1 MGLDMYLN
9 ASKHLYREDDSELVE
24 KIKKMA
30 GTAMI
35 PSRIVFRAMY
45 WRKANAIHKWFVD
58 NVQDDEDDCREYDV
72 DIDQLKTLCS
82 LLDKM
87 LSMPKEEAIKLLPTT
102 SGFFFGSTEYDEWY
116 WKDIEE
122 TRDRLNELLSD
133 PTIDDYYFTYQSSW

>member
-9 ASKHLYREDDSELVE
+9 ASKHLYREESFELVE
-24 KIKKMA
+24 KIKKMSR
-30 GTAMI
+30 TAMI
-35 PSRIVFRAMY
+35 PRRIVFDAMY

-58 NVQDDEDDCREYDV
+58 NVQHGEDDCKEYDV
-72 DIDQLKTLCS
+72 DIDQLKTLCY

-87 LSMPKEEAIKLLPTT
+87 LSMPKEEAVKLLPTT

>member
-9 ASKHLYREDDSELVE
+9 ASKHLYREESFELIE
-24 KIKKMA
+24 KIKKM
-30 GTAMI
+30 TCSSMI
-35 PSRIVFRAMY
+35 PRRIVFDAMY

-58 NVQDDEDDCREYDV
+58 NVQFGEDDCKEYDV

-102 SGFFFGSTEYDEWY
+102 SGCFFGSTEYDEWY
-116 WKDIEE
+116 WKVIEE

>member
-9 ASKHLYREDDSELVE
+9 ASKHLYREESFELIE
-24 KIKKMA
+24 KIKKM
-30 GTAMI
+30 TVSSMI
-35 PSRIVFRAMY
+35 PRRIVFDAMY

-58 NVQDDEDDCREYDV
+58 NVQFGEDDCKEYDV

-116 WKDIEE
+116 WKVIEE

>member
-9 ASKHLYREDDSELVE
+9 ASKHLYREESFELIE
-24 KIKKMA
+24 KIKKMT
-30 GTAMI
+30 GSSMI
-35 PSRIVFRAMY
+35 PRRIVFDAMY

-58 NVQDDEDDCREYDV
+58 NVQFGEDDCKEYDV

-116 WKDIEE
+116 WKVIEE

>member
-9 ASKHLYREDDSELVE
+9 ASKHLYREESFELVE
-24 KIKKMA
+24 KIKKMSR
-30 GTAMI
+30 TAMI
-35 PSRIVFRAMY
+35 PRRIVFDAMY

-58 NVQDDEDDCREYDV
+58 NVQGGEDDCKEYDV
-72 DIDQLKTLCS
+72 DIEKLKTLCS

-87 LSMPKEEAIKLLPTT
+87 LSMPKEEAVKLLPTT

-133 PTIDDYYFTYQSSW
+133 PTIDDYCFTYQSSW

>member
-9 ASKHLYREDDSELVE
+9 ASKHLYREESFELVE
-24 KIKKMA
+24 KIKKMT
-30 GTAMI
+30 GSSMI
-35 PSRIVFRAMY
+35 PIRIVFEAMY

-58 NVQDDEDDCREYDV
+58 NVQFGEDDCKEYDV

-87 LSMPKEEAIKLLPTT
+87 LSMPKEEAVKLLPTT

-116 WKDIEE
+116 WKEIEE
-122 TRDRLNELLSD
+122 TRDGLNELLSD

>member
-9 ASKHLYREDDSELVE
+9 ASKHLYREESFELVE
-24 KIKKMA
+24 KIKKMT
-30 GTAMI
+30 GSSMI
-35 PSRIVFRAMY
+35 PRRIVFDAMY

-58 NVQDDEDDCREYDV
+58 NVQFGEDDCKEYDV